1 MGQRLFTCSSVV
13 TTAQLEQE
21 LNEDQFLQIIPS
33 SNPLQEL
40 KKHLKRL
47 PEEILVKILILVE
60 NNFQVFY
67 VNVFRMYPCF
77 KKYRGTI
84 ERALKNEH
92 LKQILCTIRRL
103 TPRQCILLGEYSFC
117 GKLPWETQ
125 SWRQMNTHLTYMT
138 IRDLLLR
145 AKVKFVKYGSH
156 GALSAL
162 ISINSIEHYVTGTLE
177 KIRVPSK
184 KKIYFITGIEMYGNA
199 VRLNFIDG
207 NALWKENVF
216 LFR

>member
-1 MGQRLFTCSSVV
+1 MYFIGRIFILWKTPLGNAELETDEYTLDLHDNTRFTV
-13 TTAQLEQE
+13 
-21 LNEDQFLQIIPS
+21 
-33 SNPLQEL
+33 
-40 KKHLKRL
+40 
-47 PEEILVKILILVE
+47 
-60 NNFQVFY
+60 
-67 VNVFRMYPCF
+67 
-77 KKYRGTI
+77 
-84 ERALKNEH
+84 
-92 LKQILCTIRRL
+92 
-103 TPRQCILLGEYSFC
+103 
-117 GKLPWETQ
+117 
-125 SWRQMNTHLTYMT
+125 
-138 IRDLLLR
+138 R